1 MRSRLDNTSV
11 HDLPPSST
19 GLAWEGE
26 LLGQPVIHGGLA
38 AINGLQ
44 PILDG
49 EHFGSGK
56 RIEGQGGELGL
67 GGIEPVESGR
77 DGLPVRHRTRTHTSN
92 TSSNHRQ
99 ISATKLKWHKL
110 THVVRV
116 ARNEHSCQRTR
127 LPAMRVGVLGAKGKV
142 GATMVQAVEAADDL
156 TFTSGVDAGDPLSLF
171 TDSQTEVVIDF
182 THPDVV
188 MDNLNYLI
196 DNGIHAVVG
205 TTGFTD
211 ERVQQVKT
219 WLEESRTTAVLIA
232 PNFAIGAV
240 LSMHFAKQAARFFE
254 SAEVI
259 ELHHP
264 QKADAPSGTA
274 ARTARLIAEARK
286 GLPPNPDATSTG
298 LEGARGADV
307 DGIPVHSVRLA
318 GLVAHQEVLFGTQ
331 GETLTIRHD
340 SLDRTSFVPGVLLAV
355 RAVREH
361 PGLTVGLES
370 FLDLA

>member
-1 MRSRLDNTSV
+1 
-11 HDLPPSST
+11 
-19 GLAWEGE
+19 
-26 LLGQPVIHGGLA
+26 
-38 AINGLQ
+38 
-44 PILDG
+44 
-49 EHFGSGK
+49 
-56 RIEGQGGELGL
+56 
-67 GGIEPVESGR
+67 
-77 DGLPVRHRTRTHTSN
+77 
-92 TSSNHRQ
+92 
-99 ISATKLKWHKL
+99 
-110 THVVRV
+110 
-116 ARNEHSCQRTR
+116 
-127 LPAMRVGVLGAKGKV
+127 MRVGVLGAKGKV
-142 GATMVQAVEAADDL
+142 GATIVQAVESAEGL
-156 TFTSGVDAGDPLSLF
+156 TFTAGVDAGDPLSLF

-188 MDNLNYLI
+188 MDNLNFLI

-211 ERVQQVKT
+211 ERLQQVQT
-219 WLEESRTTAVLIA
+219 WLSGKPGVAVLVA

-264 QKADAPSGTA
+264 HKADAPSGTA
-274 ARTARLIAEARK
+274 ARTARLIAQARK
-286 GLPPNPDATSTG
+286 GLPPNPDATSTA

-355 RAVREH
+355 RTVRER
-361 PGLTVGLES
+361 PGLTVGLEP

>member
-1 MRSRLDNTSV
+1 
-11 HDLPPSST
+11 
-19 GLAWEGE
+19 
-26 LLGQPVIHGGLA
+26 
-38 AINGLQ
+38 
-44 PILDG
+44 
-49 EHFGSGK
+49 
-56 RIEGQGGELGL
+56 
-67 GGIEPVESGR
+67 
-77 DGLPVRHRTRTHTSN
+77 
-92 TSSNHRQ
+92 
-99 ISATKLKWHKL
+99 
-110 THVVRV
+110 
-116 ARNEHSCQRTR
+116 
-127 LPAMRVGVLGAKGKV
+127 MRVGVLGAKGKV
-142 GATMVQAVEAADDL
+142 GATMVHAVEAAEDL
-156 TFTSGVDAGDPLSLF
+156 TFTAGVDAGDPLSRF
-171 TDSQTEVVIDF
+171 TDTQTEVVIDF

-188 MDNLNYLI
+188 MDNLNFLI

-211 ERVQQVKT
+211 ERLGQVKT
-219 WLEESRTTAVLIA
+219 WLEKSQTTAVLIA

-264 QKADAPSGTA
+264 HKADAPSGTA

-298 LEGARGADV
+298 IDGARGADV

-340 SLDRTSFVPGVLLAV
+340 SLDRSSFVPGVLLAV
-355 RAVREH
+355 RAVRER
-361 PGLTVGLES
+361 PGLTVGLEP

>member
-1 MRSRLDNTSV
+1 
-11 HDLPPSST
+11 
-19 GLAWEGE
+19 
-26 LLGQPVIHGGLA
+26 
-38 AINGLQ
+38 
-44 PILDG
+44 
-49 EHFGSGK
+49 
-56 RIEGQGGELGL
+56 
-67 GGIEPVESGR
+67 
-77 DGLPVRHRTRTHTSN
+77 
-92 TSSNHRQ
+92 
-99 ISATKLKWHKL
+99 
-110 THVVRV
+110 
-116 ARNEHSCQRTR
+116 
-127 LPAMRVGVLGAKGKV
+127 MRVGVLGAKGKV
-142 GATMVQAVEAADDL
+142 GATMVQAVEAAKDL
-156 TFTSGVDAGDPLSLF
+156 RFTAGVDAGDPLSLF
-171 TDSQTEVVIDF
+171 ADSQTEVVIDF

-188 MDNLNYLI
+188 MDNLKFLI

-211 ERVQQVKT
+211 ERLGQVKA

-298 LEGARGADV
+298 IEGARGADV

-318 GLVAHQEVLFGTQ
+318 GLVAHQEVLFGTE

-355 RAVREH
+355 RTVREH
-361 PGLTVGLES
+361 PGLTVGLEPL
-370 FLDLA
+370 LDLT